1 MNLFTIIFNLLFQC
15 TATASYGQITSKSAL
30 GRMGRTEQPL
40 PPPVTVKWSLQQHL
54 WQYHNRFN
62 YWGAEYSSREWN
74 SGNTLHT
81 WRTYDSLSP
90 QKWWLLLCCFCK
102 NEQNEN
108 QCTGKLN
115 IFTIQYFVQSEA
127 NSISRFSWC
136 NLQTKIIFFAEAFS
150 F

>member
-1 MNLFTIIFNLLFQC
+1 MWWDLVIKFVYQRWISLQNFFNLLFQC
-15 TATASYGQITSKSAL
+15 TATASYGQITSESAL
-30 GRMGRTEQPL
+30 GRMGRTKQPL

-90 QKWWLLLCCFCK
+90 QKWWLLLCCICK

-115 IFTIQYFVQSEA
+115 HIYNTIFC
-127 NSISRFSWC
+127 SIRSKL
-136 NLQTKIIFFAEAFS
+136 NIKI
-150 F
+150 